1 MQNDWI
7 VKECAPGV
15 ANEKLLEA
23 VKTAYS
29 IENHAGH
36 DVEDLSANYIGT
48 VYAAGQPDALFL
60 LYEGSGYWYE
70 SMRVT
75 PGGTVN
81 LYESVF
87 GHPEKATEHR
97 RRKRK

>member
-1 MQNDWI
+1 MQIDWI

-15 ANEKLLEA
+15 KREKLLDA
-23 VKTAYS
+23 VKAAYS

-36 DVEDLSANYIGT
+36 GVEDLSADYIGT
-48 VYAAGQPDALFL
+48 VYADGRPEILYL

-75 PGGTVN
+75 PDGTAN

-87 GHPEKATEHR
+87 GHLERKEYR
-97 RRKRK
+97 RRKGK

>member
-15 ANEKLLEA
+15 AKEKLLEA
-23 VKTAYS
+23 AKAAYS

-36 DVEDLSANYIGT
+36 DVEDLSADYIGT
-48 VYAAGQPDALFL
+48 VYTAGQPDALYL

-75 PGGTVN
+75 PGGAVS
-81 LYESVF
+81 LFESVF
-87 GHPEKATEHR
+87 GHPERKEYHR
-97 RRKRK
+97 RKGK